1 MTRQEIIDAMTH
13 NAQAMVAMG
22 TEAGD
27 MEMALIG
34 HATLTA
40 IASILHGDAAEFSIT
55 MVAFH
60 EMMDSKRNREREEA
74 EMPENMENMLKEM
87 GIVTGG

>member
-1 MTRQEIIDAMTH
+1 
-13 NAQAMVAMG
+13 
-22 TEAGD
+22 
-27 MEMALIG
+27 L
-34 HATLTA
+34 
-40 IASILHGDAAEFSIT
+40 LHGDAGEFALT